1 MATIPSIAMIP
12 SGVKAGKLY
21 SVLPTNGAGD
31 FTTTRASVATRVN
44 ENGLIE
50 EVASNVPR
58 LDYSDGTCPSL
69 LLEPIARNFLIQSE
83 SFDDVAWT
91 KSLSGVASAPVVTAN
106 QGISPDGTLNADRIV
121 FDLNGGVSTG
131 DSSIIT
137 ETAATI
143 LTGINVNT
151 RSVYLKSNTNL
162 SYDIILGTNTA
173 NSNAEK
179 ITVTT
184 EWQRFEVTQT
194 PTTTTTNFYLGLRN
208 AFGVSSL
215 SDSADVLVYGASLE
229 ENSYATSYIKTVGTT
244 QTRSADTANGAGDA
258 STFNDS
264 EGVLMVEISA
274 LANNSIGSRA
284 IALSDGGGSNR
295 VYFFYDTLNR
305 ITVQIISSTV
315 NVFSF
320 THTLTNQE
328 EVIKLAFNYKANNI
342 SLFIN
347 GIEIKKDGTVTS
359 MPLNLNRLGFD
370 SGGGFSDFYG
380 NTKQIQYF
388 DSALNDT
395 ELEKLTS
402 WTSFTA
408 MANALN
414 YTII

>member
-1 MATIPSIAMIP
+1 MATIPKIALIP

-50 EVASNVPR
+50 EVAANVPR

-69 LLEPIARNFLIQSE
+69 LLEPTATNLIIYSE
-83 SFDDVAWT
+83 DFSNTSWNKT
-91 KSLSGVASAPVVTAN
+91 SIGTGSSPSVTVN
-106 QGISPDGTLNADRIV
+106 QGLAPDGALNADRIV
-121 FDLNGGVSTG
+121 LDLNGGTT
-131 DSSIIT
+131 SSDYSFISDT
-137 ETAATI
+137 VP
-143 LTGINVNT
+143 INSGGVI
-151 RSVYLKSNTNL
+151 SLSIYLKSNTGSTQNL
-162 SYDIILGTNTA
+162 IMWEATTGTSLSCVVTNEWKRFNIIA
-173 NSNAEK
+173 
-179 ITVTT
+179 TVTST
-184 EWQRFEVTQT
+184 S
-194 PTTTTTNFYLGLRN
+194 PGLNFGLRN
-208 AFGVSSL
+208 AFGVTV
-215 SDSADVLVYGASLE
+215 DDTADVLAWGAQLE
-229 ENSYATSYIKTVGTT
+229 ANSYATSLIKTVGSAT
-244 QTRSADTANGAGDA
+244 TRSADTANGAGDA

-264 EGVLMVEISA
+264 EGVLMAELSA

-284 IALSDGGGSNR
+284 ISLSDGGGSNR
-295 VYFFYDTLNR
+295 VYFFYDNFNR

>member
-1 MATIPSIAMIP
+1 M
-12 SGVKAGKLY
+12 
-21 SVLPTNGAGD
+21 
-31 FTTTRASVATRVN
+31 
-44 ENGLIE
+44 
-50 EVASNVPR
+50 
-58 LDYSDGTCPSL
+58 
-69 LLEPIARNFLIQSE
+69 
-83 SFDDVAWT
+83 
-91 KSLSGVASAPVVTAN
+91 
-106 QGISPDGTLNADRIV
+106 
-121 FDLNGGVSTG
+121 
-131 DSSIIT
+131 
-137 ETAATI
+137 
-143 LTGINVNT
+143 
-151 RSVYLKSNTNL
+151 
-162 SYDIILGTNTA
+162 
-173 NSNAEK
+173 
-179 ITVTT
+179 
-184 EWQRFEVTQT
+184 
-194 PTTTTTNFYLGLRN
+194 
-208 AFGVSSL
+208 
-215 SDSADVLVYGASLE
+215 
-229 ENSYATSYIKTVGTT
+229 IKTVGSAT
-244 QTRSADTANGAGDA
+244 TRSADTANGAGDA

-264 EGVLMVEISA
+264 EGVLMAELSA

-284 IALSDGGGSNR
+284 ISLSDGGGSNR
-295 VYFFYDTLNR
+295 VYFFYDNFNR